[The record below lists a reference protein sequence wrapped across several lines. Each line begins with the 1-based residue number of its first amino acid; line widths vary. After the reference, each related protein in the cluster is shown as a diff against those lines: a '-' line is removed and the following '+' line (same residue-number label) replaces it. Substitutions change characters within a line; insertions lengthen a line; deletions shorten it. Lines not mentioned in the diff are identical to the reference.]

1 MTAKKKTDPESP
13 FLPKYHPAN
22 LFLRSNRGLLLDVVV
37 FVLNLF
43 LTRFLLGRFAYFF
56 RSAFAGDFLSEVVI
70 LIFSLGLFVLPP
82 LGSILKRWPFHHRLQ
97 LAGKDFDRTDT
108 FFGGCL
114 FNPILYLSLNLI
126 VFCVINAFAQ
136 QLVYGDDEPGGGI
149 AGLIIVGGMVLT
161 IVQTVI
167 VYRYFVPPKKDPRLQ
182 FLKSPASE
190 TLGDICIFLN
200 MIFYQLVW
208 NMLTIGWSGLVSGVS
223 EFFGRILFICAL
235 ALLVY
240 FPPRVFYLAEDIGRR
255 RTWVTI
261 LLANTP
267 MIYRLVVGSHG
278 GWQ

>member
-1 MTAKKKTDPESP
+1 MLEKKTNDPETPS
-13 FLPKYHPAN
+13 LPKYHPAN
-22 LFLRSNRGLLLDVVV
+22 LFLRSNRGLLLDLVV

-43 LTRFLLGRFAYFF
+43 LMRFLAARFAYFF
-56 RSAFAGDFLSEVVI
+56 RSAFAGDFVSEVVI
-70 LIFSLGLFVLPP
+70 LIFSLGLFFLPL
-82 LGSILKRWPFHHRLQ
+82 LGAVLKRWPFHHRLQ
-97 LAGKDFDRTDT
+97 LAGKDFDRTNT
-108 FFGGCL
+108 LFGGCL
-114 FNPILYLSLNLI
+114 FNPILYLSLNLV

-149 AGLIIVGGMVLT
+149 AGLIIVAGIVLT

-190 TLGDICIFLN
+190 TLGDACIFLN

-208 NMLTIGWSGLVSGVS
+208 SMLTIGWSGLVSSVS
-223 EFFGRILFICAL
+223 EVFSRILFICTL

-240 FPPRVFYLAEDIGRR
+240 FPPRVFYLAEDIDRR

-267 MIYRLVVGSHG
+267 IIYRLVVGSHG
-278 GWQ
+278 GW